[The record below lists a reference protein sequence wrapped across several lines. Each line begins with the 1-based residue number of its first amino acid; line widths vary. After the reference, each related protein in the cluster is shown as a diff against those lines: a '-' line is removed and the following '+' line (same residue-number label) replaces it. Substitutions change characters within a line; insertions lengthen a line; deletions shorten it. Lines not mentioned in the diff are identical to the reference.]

1 FPTIIVGLIIA
12 IIVIV
17 LLAVF
22 LDTDLGQAFIAT
34 GDNEKMAQ
42 SLGINTDNM
51 KILGLMLSNGL
62 IGLAGGLLAQ
72 NGGYADVNM
81 GIGTMVIGLAAIII
95 GDVVY
100 GNLSLRSEER
110 RA

>member
-1 FPTIIVGLIIA
+1 ANVGLLNKNTLLNGQLLQKLPINFPTIVVGLIIA

-72 NGGYADVNM
+72 N
-81 GIGTMVIGLAAIII
+81 
-95 GDVVY
+95 
-100 GNLSLRSEER
+100 
-110 RA
+110 